1 MLACLMTDAPLI
13 YTGLDRSKKEIHEM
27 VHADAEMQTEQTF
40 YVFFKTDQTKAVEE
54 RLYQSIHTCLQSRL
68 SGEYAVHLFPE
79 EYWKET
85 EDGSPDEAYFHELIE
100 ESGMDSDNRAPH
112 TETEKLLAHI
122 WSELLDVSDVS
133 CGDHFFY

>member
-1 MLACLMTDAPLI
+1 MFT
-13 YTGLDRSKKEIHEM
+13 
-27 VHADAEMQTEQTF
+27 V
-40 YVFFKTDQTKAVEE
+40 
-54 RLYQSIHTCLQSRL
+54 RL

-100 ESGMDSDNRAPH
+100 ESGMDADNRAPH

-122 WSELLDVSDVS
+122 WSELLGVSDVN
-133 CGDHFFY
+133 CGDHFFLLGGHSLKATQMLSAVRQKQGLTCRLLCCLNIRDSEN